1 MMDVAELTKLY
12 FEDFGR
18 FSEFMEGLARAGL
31 IEYRVINR
39 EHKYIELKGAIATSL
54 YAGVDPINTL
64 VLLALT
70 LYGPRWISS
79 PQAERAFKEINRWWR
94 EKVKAAKGRSS

>member
-1 MMDVAELTKLY
+1 MTDVIGLTKLY
-12 FEDFGR
+12 FEDFDR
-18 FSEFMEGLARAGL
+18 FSEFMEKLAMAGL

-39 EHKYIELKGAIATSL
+39 EHKYIELRGAITTSL

-64 VLLALT
+64 VLLALA
-70 LYGPRWISS
+70 LYGSRWFSS

-94 EKVKAAKGRSS
+94 EKVKATKERSS